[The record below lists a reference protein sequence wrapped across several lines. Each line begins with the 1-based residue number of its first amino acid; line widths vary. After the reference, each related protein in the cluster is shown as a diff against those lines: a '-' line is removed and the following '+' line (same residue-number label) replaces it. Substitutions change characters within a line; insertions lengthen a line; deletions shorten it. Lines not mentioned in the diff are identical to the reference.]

1 MPKGLVS
8 MDLKMDMED
17 TLVSELAAFKYEFD
31 VLRLAMVFFGAN
43 VCSLSCRRVAEWDP
57 WGVPDDYECEVIEND
72 APIPKHVPQH
82 RPGPLPEEFYK
93 TLEALSKKDEPK
105 VTSGDPQIKE

>member
-1 MPKGLVS
+1 M
-8 MDLKMDMED
+8 
-17 TLVSELAAFKYEFD
+17 TLVICW
-31 VLRLAMVFFGAN
+31 N
-43 VCSLSCRRVAEWDP
+43 AEWDP

-93 TLEALSKKDEPK
+93 TLEAVTLGPSKEVPK
-105 VTSGDPQIKE
+105 VTSSESSSKE